1 MDVIT
6 IDKAAE
12 LLLAAVAAIAA
23 GGLLNAPI
31 TLFLV
36 SVLKRFIPGNMVS
49 AGTLQLAVGI
59 LATALFWVASHFGQ
73 VDLFNNVT
81 DFVIVV
87 GPALLN
93 LFAGLTGA
101 SAMYQTAVKAN
112 SAVIGFKRS

>member
-12 LLLAAVAAIAA
+12 LLIAAIAAIAA

-36 SVLKRFIPGNMVS
+36 SVLKRFIPANLIG

-59 LATALFWVASHFGQ
+59 LATALFWVASHFGS

-81 DFVIVV
+81 DFIIVV

-101 SAMYQTAVKAN
+101 SAMYATAVKSN
-112 SAVIGFKRS
+112 SPVIGFKRS